1 VTLQIGNRLSPH
13 AHFYFVCAA
22 SLLAVSVAI
31 KPVAASSSGIS
42 PDSTGA
48 ETKLTVADNSAIKE
62 PVVDDVINSALTA
75 YGGKSELAQVAQ
87 HSTLYGEQKSISEP
101 GSARSFRMSFKGDK
115 WRLDLNDS
123 APAMGDSGAESS
135 GKANRVTVGF
145 DGRHVWQITD
155 KTISAGSSEDTQ
167 NYKLKAICQPFL
179 LSHWQDPGYRF
190 TLLGRTTYKQ
200 AQVFAVEV
208 QCANVPGTFTIFI
221 DQQNYLVVAMQ
232 SNAGI
237 ASGIDGRS
245 KPSLLSYEFTQY
257 RPVGGTLWPFKQ
269 VLSVDSAETTETD
282 LKSVDLST
290 EVADSAFFAPS
301 TNSVAHLSKEIVVP
315 FDYAQHEIVLKG
327 RFVTGE
333 EMEFLL
339 DTGASDTLIDR
350 RVAAEHF
357 LPKDGTFNIAAMS
370 GMVAAENSVVKRL
383 EIGKLIIN
391 DIPVKIIDLSGQSK
405 HLGRQVS
412 GIIGMNVI
420 GRYLVTLDYSK
431 PAMTFADADDGARPN
446 VKPVAFVKNEAPY
459 VSVGL
464 NNKESCNFLVD
475 TGAAF
480 NHMPES
486 FAKHYITGDA
496 SGKHFIEGTGLDG
509 QPVRLGTVVL
519 DSVILGGFAARKISF
534 TYPARGDSSAQSGS
548 SSSSSVAQKTG
559 FFQDSSCGILGNP
572 FWQNFVV
579 TLDWK
584 YQRLFL
590 RNNPGF
596 NARDVIQKSLA
607 AGDAALTLHRE
618 YRDAEFNYQKAL
630 MVAESS
636 NDQKERARLLGR
648 LGNLRRL
655 MAKDLKRPEHAKASY
670 DYFTKAEDIA
680 QKGKASDVEG
690 RILADWSLLYA
701 DNGQQQEARTTMER
715 GLALA
720 PDDPNVNVDV
730 AVQLYRSGLFP
741 EMQKY
746 VEKALFLDPDN
757 WQALWYQVKLSE
769 NFNDT
774 PRVVATLK
782 DIVRY
787 YPWSKVAKDKL
798 AALLTKTTAP
808 AAGTQGTPG
817 GASSAA
823 GSTGGAGGNSSS
835 GSPGL
840 SGAANQPRQSTP
852 VTTGTPGASGTSG
865 LPARS
870 TPGSLRYGI
879 RALP

>member
-1 VTLQIGNRLSPH
+1 VTLKIGNRLSPLGRR
-13 AHFYFVCAA
+13 YFVCAA
-22 SLLAVSVAI
+22 SLLLASLVV
-31 KPVAASSSGIS
+31 KPVSASSSDKFSVS
-42 PDSTGA
+42 PA
-48 ETKLTVADNSAIKE
+48 ADARLRLAQSAAPSE
-62 PVVDDVINSALTA
+62 PLLDDIINNALTA
-75 YGGKSELAQVAQ
+75 YGGKSSLVQVGQ
-87 HSTLYGEQKSISEP
+87 KSTWYGEQKSLAEAGQTKSFKM
-101 GSARSFRMSFKGDK
+101 SFRNEK
-115 WRLDLNDS
+115 WRLDLNESASANEDS
-123 APAMGDSGAESS
+123 SAETSP
-135 GKANRVTVGF
+135 KPNRVTVGF
-145 DGRHVWQITD
+145 DGRRVWQITG
-155 KTISAGSSEDTQ
+155 KTVSTVSAADSQ
-167 NYKLKAICQPFL
+167 NYKVKALCQPFL
-179 LSHWQDPGYRF
+179 LAHWQDPGYKF
-190 TLLGRTTYKQ
+190 TLLGPTTYKQ
-200 AQVFAVEV
+200 AKVFAVEV
-208 QCANVPGTFTIFI
+208 QGPGIPGIMTVFI
-221 DQQNYLVVAMQ
+221 DQQNYLVVSMQ
-232 SNAGI
+232 SSVGITAG
-237 ASGIDGRS
+237 ADGRG
-245 KPSLLSYEFTQY
+245 KPSLISYDFTQY

-269 VLSVDSAETTETD
+269 VLSIDSVEDTETD
-282 LKSVDLST
+282 LKSIDLTT
-290 EVADSAFFAPS
+290 EVAESAFFLPS
-301 TNSVAHLSKEIVVP
+301 TNSTAHLSHEVAVP

-357 LPKDGTFNIAAMS
+357 LPKDGTFNIASMS
-370 GMVAAENSVVKRL
+370 GIVAAENSIVKRL
-383 EIGKLIIN
+383 ELGKLIIN

-405 HLGRQVS
+405 HLGRQVA
-412 GIIGMNVI
+412 GIIGMNVV

-431 PAMTFADADDGARPN
+431 PAITFADADDGVRPN
-446 VKPVAFVKNEAPY
+446 VKPVPFVKNEAPY
-459 VSVGL
+459 VSAGL
-464 NNKESCNFLVD
+464 NGKESCNFLVD

-486 FAKHYITGDA
+486 FAKHYITGDSSA
-496 SGKHFIEGTGLDG
+496 KHFIEGTGLDG
-509 QPVRLGTVVL
+509 QPVRLGTVIL
-519 DSVILGGFAARKISF
+519 DNVVLGGFAAKKISF
-534 TYPARGDSSAQSGS
+534 TYPARGDNGPVANGTSSAQAS
-548 SSSSSVAQKTG
+548 QKAG
-559 FFQDSSCGILGNP
+559 FFQDSNSGILGNP
-572 FWQNFVV
+572 FWQNFIV

-590 RNNPGF
+590 KNNPGF

-607 AGDAALTLHRE
+607 AGDSALTLHRE

-670 DYFTKAEDIA
+670 DYFTKAEEIA
-680 QKGKASDVEG
+680 QKSKSSEIEG
-690 RILADWSLLYA
+690 RVLADWSLLYA

-798 AALLTKTTAP
+798 SALLTKSAVP
-808 AAGTQGTPG
+808 AAGQSQSAGAGNPGATAPGSANTGSTSANSPIPAKTITPG
-817 GASSAA
+817 VPAKQ
-823 GSTGGAGGNSSS
+823 
-835 GSPGL
+835 SPGT
-840 SGAANQPRQSTP
+840 QK
-852 VTTGTPGASGTSG
+852 
-865 LPARS
+865 
-870 TPGSLRYGI
+870 YGI
-879 RALP
+879 RAVPQ

>member
-1 VTLQIGNRLSPH
+1 
-13 AHFYFVCAA
+13 
-22 SLLAVSVAI
+22 
-31 KPVAASSSGIS
+31 
-42 PDSTGA
+42 
-48 ETKLTVADNSAIKE
+48 
-62 PVVDDVINSALTA
+62 
-75 YGGKSELAQVAQ
+75 
-87 HSTLYGEQKSISEP
+87 
-101 GSARSFRMSFKGDK
+101 
-115 WRLDLNDS
+115 
-123 APAMGDSGAESS
+123 
-135 GKANRVTVGF
+135 
-145 DGRHVWQITD
+145 
-155 KTISAGSSEDTQ
+155 
-167 NYKLKAICQPFL
+167 
-179 LSHWQDPGYRF
+179 
-190 TLLGRTTYKQ
+190 
-200 AQVFAVEV
+200 
-208 QCANVPGTFTIFI
+208 
-221 DQQNYLVVAMQ
+221 
-232 SNAGI
+232 
-237 ASGIDGRS
+237 
-245 KPSLLSYEFTQY
+245 
-257 RPVGGTLWPFKQ
+257 
-269 VLSVDSAETTETD
+269 
-282 LKSVDLST
+282 
-290 EVADSAFFAPS
+290 
-301 TNSVAHLSKEIVVP
+301 
-315 FDYAQHEIVLKG
+315 
-327 RFVTGE
+327 
-333 EMEFLL
+333 MEFLL

-405 HLGRQVS
+405 HLGRQVA

-431 PAMTFADADDGARPN
+431 PAMTFADADDGVRPN

-464 NNKESCNFLVD
+464 NGKESCNFLVD

-480 NHMPES
+480 NHMPEV
-486 FAKHYITGDA
+486 FAKHYITGDI

-509 QPVRLGTVVL
+509 QPVRLGTVVM
-519 DSVILGGFAARKISF
+519 DSIVLGGFAAKKISF
-534 TYPARGDSSAQSGS
+534 TYPAKGDSSGSGS
-548 SSSSSVAQKTG
+548 AGSPAAQKTG
-559 FFQDSSCGILGNP
+559 FFQDSSSGILGNP

-590 RNNPGF
+590 KNNPGF

-680 QKGKASDVEG
+680 QKTKASDIEG
-690 RILADWSLLYA
+690 RVLADWSLLYA
-701 DNGQQQEARTTMER
+701 DNGQQAEAHTTMAR

-720 PDDPNVNVDV
+720 PDDPNVNVDA
-730 AVQLYRSGLFP
+730 AVELYRSGLFP

-798 AALLTKTTAP
+798 AGLLNKTAAP
-808 AAGTQGTPG
+808 AAGQAQLPG
-817 GASSAA
+817 GPGAA
-823 GSTGGAGGNSSS
+823 GTGGAGATN
-835 GSPGL
+835 
-840 SGAANQPRQSTP
+840 
-852 VTTGTPGASGTSG
+852 ASGTGSG
-865 LPARS
+865 ATGVTVAPGSPARS
-870 TPGSLRYGI
+870 NSGVPKYGI
-879 RALP
+879 RAVP